1 MICYMIYYHIN
12 YMICYN
18 INRKDDTMKELKLDG
33 IVLKLNE
40 VDKFQRIKD
49 HIESCSEE
57 EVSNTTVA
65 QILLSSA
72 MNNYKF
78 E

>member
-1 MICYMIYYHIN
+1 MINYMICYMIYYHID

-57 EVSNTTVA
+57 
-65 QILLSSA
+65 
-72 MNNYKF
+72 
-78 E
+78 

>member
-18 INRKDDTMKELKLDG
+18 INRKDNTMKELKLDG

-57 EVSNTTVA
+57 
-65 QILLSSA
+65 
-72 MNNYKF
+72 
-78 E
+78 

>member
-1 MICYMIYYHIN
+1 
-12 YMICYN
+12 
-18 INRKDDTMKELKLDG
+18 MKELKLDG

>member
-1 MICYMIYYHIN
+1 MIYYN
-12 YMICYN
+12 T
-18 INRKDDTMKELKLDG
+18 NRKDDTMKELKLDG

-57 EVSNTTVA
+57 EVSNYNCCTNSSFISYEQL
-65 QILLSSA
+65 QI
-72 MNNYKF
+72 
-78 E
+78 